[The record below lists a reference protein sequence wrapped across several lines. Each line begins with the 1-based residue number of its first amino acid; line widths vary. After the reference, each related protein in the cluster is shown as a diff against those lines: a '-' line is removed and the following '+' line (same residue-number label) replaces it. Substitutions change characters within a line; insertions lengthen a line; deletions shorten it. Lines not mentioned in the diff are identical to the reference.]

1 MNKYTVTERQ
11 DQTVNNMYVMLQ
23 KLECLI
29 AEQHKFVFVQVR
41 FSFVLLSA
49 LWIRSCNRLF

>member
-11 DQTVNNMYVMLQ
+11 DQTVNFTDEMLQ
-23 KLECLI
+23 KLKCLI

-41 FSFVLLSA
+41 FSFVVLLY
-49 LWIRSCNRLF
+49 FTD